1 LLPDTIARRWLTRGA
16 RAAPLPTGWYSS
28 GVRIERSYVVVAAS
42 TAAEGLVSFLVPPYL
57 DSVHFPV
64 GIIGILVATGALASL
79 ASRVPA
85 GLLYRGRRARALL
98 VGSMALGAVATL
110 LLPYAHEPLA
120 FAALRA
126 LGGFSYGVATTVNL
140 ARFIDAIPT
149 NRDRATAMGY
159 FSAALA
165 VGFMIGNGL
174 GGFSGE
180 LLGYP
185 IAFTL
190 AAANYVIGAIVAM
203 TLPPPRTG
211 GARPRPA
218 PPPAAGRWAR
228 LRVLGEPGVLRVTL
242 AAFLLAFMQSISGA
256 FMPLYGLS
264 VGLALSEVG
273 VIRTMTALANAITRG
288 LGGYVTRQLGRARV
302 MHVGLALQ
310 AVGLMLIA
318 SFDVFWALF
327 VVMFWVATCRAIV
340 LVANTIALTE
350 DIDETRVSRGV
361 ASGLFNAAS
370 DLGQV
375 IAPALGGLVATLFGL
390 GTMFHVLP
398 PLVLLL
404 YFAAMLA
411 TARQRVPGKAEAR

>member
-1 LLPDTIARRWLTRGA
+1 
-16 RAAPLPTGWYSS
+16 
-28 GVRIERSYVVVAAS
+28 VKIERGYVVVAAS

-85 GLLYRGRRARALL
+85 GLLYRGRRARVLL
-98 VGSMALGAVATL
+98 VGSMAVGMVATA

-120 FAALRA
+120 FAALRG
-126 LGGFSYGVATTVNL
+126 LGGFCYGVATTVNL
-140 ARFIDAIPT
+140 ARFIEAIPPT
-149 NRDRATAMGY
+149 RDRATAMGY

-165 VGFMIGNGL
+165 VGFMVGNGL

-180 LLGYP
+180 LFGYP

-190 AAANYVIGAIVAM
+190 AAGNYLIGAIVAA
-203 TLPPPRTG
+203 TLPSPRASA
-211 GARPRPA
+211 ARPRPA
-218 PPPAAGRWAR
+218 AVPGAGRWAP
-228 LRVLGEPGVLRVTL
+228 LRVLTEPGVLRVSL

-264 VGLALSEVG
+264 VGLALGEVG
-273 VIRTMTALANAITRG
+273 IIRTMTALANAVTRG
-288 LGGYVTRQLGRARV
+288 LGGYVTHRLGRTKV
-302 MHVGLALQ
+302 MHVGLACQGL
-310 AVGLMLIA
+310 GLMLLA
-318 SFDVFWALF
+318 SFDYFWALF
-327 VVMFWVATCRAIV
+327 FVMFWVATCRAVV

-361 ASGLFNAAS
+361 ASGIFNAS
-370 DLGQV
+370 TDLGQV
-375 IAPALGGLVATLFGL
+375 IAPALGGAVASLFGL
-390 GTMFHVLP
+390 GTMFRVLP

-411 TARQRVPGKAEAR
+411 TARRAQPERAAVR

>member
-1 LLPDTIARRWLTRGA
+1 M
-16 RAAPLPTGWYSS
+16 
-28 GVRIERSYVVVAAS
+28 RIERSYVVVAAS

-64 GIIGILVATGALASL
+64 GIIGVLVATGALASL

-85 GLLYRGRRARALL
+85 GLLYRGRRARLLL
-98 VGSMALGAVATL
+98 VGSMALGGCASL

-120 FAALRA
+120 FAALRT

-149 NRDRATAMGY
+149 NRDRASAMGY

-180 LLGYP
+180 LFGYP
-185 IAFTL
+185 IAFTI
-190 AAANYVIGAIVAM
+190 AAANYLIGAGVAA
-203 TLPPPRTG
+203 TLSPPRA
-211 GARPRPA
+211 GAPRRRPA
-218 PPPAAGRWAR
+218 APASGDRWAR
-228 LRVLGEPGVLRVTL
+228 LRVLSEPGVLRVTL

-273 VIRTMTALANAITRG
+273 IIRTMTALANAVTRS
-288 LGGYVTRQLGRARV
+288 LGGYVTRRVGRTRV
-302 MHVGLALQ
+302 MHVGLSLQ
-310 AVGLMLIA
+310 AVGLVMIA
-318 SFDVFWALF
+318 SFDFFWALF
-327 VVMFWVATCRAIV
+327 FVMFWVATCRAVV

-375 IAPALGGLVATLFGL
+375 IAPALGGAVASLFGL
-390 GTMFHVLP
+390 GTMFRLLP

-411 TARQRVPGKAEAR
+411 TRRQRVPERVEIA

>member
-1 LLPDTIARRWLTRGA
+1 M
-16 RAAPLPTGWYSS
+16 
-28 GVRIERSYVVVAAS
+28 RIERGYVVVGAS

-98 VGSMALGAVATL
+98 VGSMAVGMAATA
-110 LLPYAHEPLA
+110 LLPYAREPLA
-120 FAALRA
+120 FAALRG
-126 LGGFSYGVATTVNL
+126 LGGFCYGVATTVNL
-140 ARFIDAIPT
+140 ARFIEAIPP
-149 NRDRATAMGY
+149 NRDRASAMGY

-174 GGFSGE
+174 GGFSGD
-180 LLGYP
+180 LFGYP
-185 IAFTL
+185 LAFTL
-190 AAANYVIGAIVAM
+190 AAGNYLVGAIVAAS
-203 TLPPPRTG
+203 LAPPRG
-211 GARPRPA
+211 DAPRPRPA
-218 PPPAAGRWAR
+218 APARAGRWAP

-273 VIRTMTALANAITRG
+273 VIRTMTALANAVTRG
-288 LGGYVTRQLGRARV
+288 LGGYVTRRLGRTKV

-310 AVGLMLIA
+310 AVGLMLLA
-318 SFDVFWALF
+318 SFDFFWALF
-327 VVMFWVATCRAIV
+327 FVMFWVATCRAVV

-350 DIDETRVSRGV
+350 DVDETRVSRGM
-361 ASGLFNAAS
+361 ASGIFNAS
-370 DLGQV
+370 TDLGQV
-375 IAPALGGLVATLFGL
+375 IAPALGGAVASLFGL
-390 GTMFHVLP
+390 GTMFRVLP
-398 PLVLLL
+398 PLVLVL

-411 TARQRVPGKAEAR
+411 TARRAAPGRAEAR

>member
-1 LLPDTIARRWLTRGA
+1 M
-16 RAAPLPTGWYSS
+16 
-28 GVRIERSYVVVAAS
+28 RIERSYVVVSAS

-64 GIIGILVATGALASL
+64 GIIGVLVASGALAAL

-98 VGSMALGAVATL
+98 IGSMATGMVAAA
-110 LLPYAHEPLA
+110 LLPHAHEPLT
-120 FAALRA
+120 FAALRS
-126 LGGFSYGVATTVNL
+126 LGGFCYGVATTVNL
-140 ARFIDAIPT
+140 ARFIDAIPPG
-149 NRDRATAMGY
+149 RDRASAMGY

-185 IAFTL
+185 WAFTL
-190 AAANYVIGAIVAM
+190 AAGNYLIGALVAA
-203 TLPPPRTG
+203 TLPPPR
-211 GARPRPA
+211 ASAPRHRRA
-218 PPPAAGRWAR
+218 ASPAASRWAP
-228 LRVLGEPGVLRVTL
+228 LRVLGQPGVLRVTL

-273 VIRTMTALANAITRG
+273 VIRTATALVNVVTRS
-288 LGGYVTRQLGRARV
+288 LGGYVTRHLGRTAV
-302 MHVGLALQ
+302 MHVGLSLQ
-310 AVGLMLIA
+310 AVGLVGLA
-318 SFDVFWALF
+318 SFDFFWALF
-327 VVMFWVATCRAIV
+327 VVMLWVATCRAV
-340 LVANTIALTE
+340 LLVANTIALTE
-350 DIDETRVSRGV
+350 DIDEARVSRGV
-361 ASGLFNAAS
+361 ASGLFNASS

-375 IAPALGGLVATLFGL
+375 VAPALGGAVASLFGL
-390 GTMFHVLP
+390 GTMFRVLP
-398 PLVLLL
+398 PLVLAL

-411 TARQRVPGKAEAR
+411 TARRDVADRAEAR